1 MEQHKAQR
9 AAQPL
14 KEGQT
19 PQGDEREQSVFNA
32 GGLYGMYIGMC
43 MCLFTALVFAL
54 FGHVLVPMV
63 LIVLAAIPSLVM
75 FKYAEK
81 RGVDAF
87 AVLARS
93 RSRAA
98 GAGNA
103 ASLAILLVI
112 AAAMFYTTW
121 TGTGL
126 LEFQVGQTWA
136 SRFGSAAN
144 GVAIGA
150 GLGAV
155 LGFLGAVWAVRNRHK
170 QQQDELTA
178 PDEE

>member
-1 MEQHKAQR
+1 MERHKAQLLEEGR
-9 AAQPL
+9 AA
-14 KEGQT
+14 
-19 PQGDEREQSVFNA
+19 QGDEREQSVLNA
-32 GGLYGMYIGMC
+32 GGMHGMYIGMC
-43 MCLFTALVFAL
+43 LCLFTALVFAL

-63 LIVLAAIPSLVM
+63 LIFLTAIPSLVM
-75 FKYAEK
+75 FSHAEK

-98 GAGNA
+98 GATNA
-103 ASLAILLVI
+103 ASLAILLLI
-112 AAAMFYTTW
+112 AAAMFYTTF
-121 TGTGL
+121 TGAGL
-126 LEFQVGQTWA
+126 LEFQVDHTWA
-136 SRFGSAAN
+136 SRFSSAAN

-155 LGFLGAVWAVRNRHK
+155 LGYLGAVWAVRSRRK